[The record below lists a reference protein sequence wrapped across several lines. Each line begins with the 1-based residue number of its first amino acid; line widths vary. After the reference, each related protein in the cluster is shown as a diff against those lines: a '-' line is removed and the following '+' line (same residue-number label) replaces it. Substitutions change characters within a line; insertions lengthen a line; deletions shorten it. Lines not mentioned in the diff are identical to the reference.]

1 MDKKLQVTRKTTE
14 KYSKKHNKKRNKK
27 VIFLSLLVIIV
38 ISIAAT
44 AYFLYPSS
52 NDLPKIYRK
61 IVFQP
66 EDHQISHGSIYSTPE
81 GLIVMDLNGSYEE
94 MGYAHG
100 VLMGEYIRYMIEY
113 LINSDLING
122 DLEKYDELHN
132 IVIPTYLEHNSSMH
146 DGEFNAIV
154 QGAMEAGVNMYVN
167 SLRRTWDVNDLYLVN
182 AIQDWYQSF
191 CSAVGVWDDFSANNS
206 PILGRNMDFG
216 IDANGYL
223 SQLYMLHI
231 YRGENGRND
240 IISFSFPG
248 MISVYS
254 GFNSKGVWIST
265 DSSNGPPTYR
275 YNRTMITMS
284 MRNFLEQEDGVNI
297 TQDAVSF
304 FLGENPTQSFLLF
317 IGSNESDSD
326 PIFILEGNDDQ
337 VIFRTGSE
345 ENDNSVILTN
355 HERILQSP
363 VECGRYV
370 RYLENL
376 NEFGNTGDNKVD
388 NSEIKKMLQE
398 SGGCYSINCIIFQPA
413 TLEFQVGF
421 TRINCANNSKW
432 DDNLVIGGPW
442 DPLLD
447 TVYSFYDFRIIFFDF

>member
-1 MDKKLQVTRKTTE
+1 METTE
-14 KYSKKHNKKRNKK
+14 KHSKKNNKK
-27 VIFLSLLVIIV
+27 VIYISSILIIV

-44 AYFLYPSS
+44 VYFLYPSS
-52 NDLPKIYRK
+52 NDLPRIYRK

-66 EDHQISHGSIYSTPE
+66 EDLQISHGSIYSTPE

-100 VLMGEYIRYMIEY
+100 VLMGEYIKYSIEY
-113 LINSDLING
+113 LVNSDLFNG
-122 DLEKYDELHN
+122 DLEKYAELHD
-132 IVIPTYLEHNSSMH
+132 ILIPTYFEHNYTMH

-154 QGAMEAGVNMYVN
+154 QGAMDTDVNMHVN
-167 SLRRTWDVNDLYLVN
+167 SLGRSWDANDLYILN

-191 CSAVGVWDDFSANNS
+191 CSAIGVWGDFSTNNS

-231 YRGENGRND
+231 YRGEDGRND

-248 MISVYS
+248 MICVCS

-265 DSSNGPPTYR
+265 DSSNGPPTHR
-275 YNRTMITMS
+275 HNRTMITMS

-317 IGSNESDSD
+317 VGSNNSISD
-326 PIFILEGNDDQ
+326 PIFVLEGNDDQ
-337 VIFRTGSE
+337 VIIRTGSE

-363 VECGRYV
+363 VDCSRYNRYV
-370 RYLENL
+370 EKL

-388 NSEIKKMLQE
+388 NSEIKKMLQN
-398 SGGCYSINCIIFQPA
+398 SGGKYSINCIIFQPA

-421 TRINCANNSKW
+421 TRINCSNNTKW
-432 DDNLVIGGPW
+432 NDDLVIGGPW

-447 TVYSFYDFRIIFFDF
+447 TVYSFDDFRITFFDL